1 MLQVT
6 KLTGPAGSGKSV
18 ALEAIHNAMTSQGRQ
33 CLALSGDG
41 RPESTI
47 LAIQRHVN
55 THDRFLPVVVLDDA
69 SEDLVDLI
77 TASVSSMGFLYAAIT
92 G

>member
-33 CLALSGDG
+33 CLALSGGG

-47 LAIQRHVN
+47 LAISRHVN
-55 THDRFLPVVVLDDA
+55 EHDRFKPVILLEDA
-69 SEDLVDLI
+69 TDDLVERI
-77 TASVSSMGFLYAAIT
+77 TASISQPGFLYAAVI